1 MTNGAMPG
9 PDDDADDWPWPLK
22 IRGNVY
28 DFPEWH
34 TLSETISRG
43 MFLVD
48 KTLSAAKARTI
59 ARRMKDGRVATAML
73 RMAQNEIG
81 RCASMSTQDPIPPR
95 AIALAV
101 LREVKATIEDPVLAG
116 ELTKVAR
123 ILEKQNKRIVSE
135 SH

>member
-48 KTLSAAKARTI
+48 KALSAAKARTI

-81 RCASMSTQDPIPPR
+81 FFPGAVVIQARPRRPAISTRPLPSVRMMPT
-95 AIALAV
+95 LA
-101 LREVKATIEDPVLAG
+101 RNPSGSI
-116 ELTKVAR
+116 
-123 ILEKQNKRIVSE
+123 
-135 SH
+135 